1 MQKSF
6 KTKKICS
13 IFLISCNIS
22 QHKQRFW
29 NVFILYI
36 WPFPIFCT
44 VMIGFAQIRK
54 NLILLTKK
62 VKCTCQP
69 WRQGLIYIMTP
80 LFDQKPLDLAGGK
93 LCWRIPC
100 CLVCVGTRS
109 FWATLVDLEIL
120 FCFWKVGF
128 LWLSIFWR
136 MHQQDFHFHQIMF
149 IHFFV
154 WEPKILLESFL
165 SKDFLTSCG

>member
-1 MQKSF
+1 MFLKLKTFKTLYSRDTTLKVVFVFCELPRVIKTLKESF
-6 KTKKICS
+6 KSKRDHFQANICKKALKQKKICS

-54 NLILLTKK
+54 KLILLTKK

-93 LCWRIPC
+93 LC
-100 CLVCVGTRS
+100 
-109 FWATLVDLEIL
+109 
-120 FCFWKVGF
+120 
-128 LWLSIFWR
+128 
-136 MHQQDFHFHQIMF
+136 
-149 IHFFV
+149 
-154 WEPKILLESFL
+154 
-165 SKDFLTSCG
+165 